1 MERMIPQYETEIAR
15 LGERIRELRKA
26 RNYTQEQL
34 AAYTEIPRSNISK
47 IENGLMN
54 LEFKTIV
61 RIAQALEVGVWQLF
75 SQRNANKDEH
85 V

>member
-61 RIAQALEVGVWQLF
+61 RIAQALEVELSSLF
-75 SQRNANKDEH
+75 A
-85 V
+85 

>member
-1 MERMIPQYETEIAR
+1 MERMMPQYETEIVR

-61 RIAQALEVGVWQLF
+61 RIAQALEVELHQF
-75 SQRNANKDEH
+75 FNS
-85 V
+85 